1 MGDVGSITISFVIL
15 VFRIFRMS
23 ATLSF
28 VKSLLNDGL
37 GDREIFKLC
46 NEFLRKSDKK
56 ALKFSEVKVLI
67 QKVLEE
73 EESEEE
79 TPKMEV
85 CEESEV
91 ESDVEEDEDS
101 EYVPSDDEE
110 EDDEDSEY
118 VPSEDEED
126 EDEDEDEDKTDN
138 SEEEYEEDEDSPDHV
153 TPIKIYL
160 DKPDCSDYDK
170 IVVQPLVDHTFS
182 VTLKH
187 DLNDEEPKSNPD
199 TNMFCAN
206 DNEVDDHLRLIM
218 KLIAMDAKPYTQ
230 IEFSV
235 PFYPT
240 ISVTPKMLKKKANRL
255 LIRNMIQ
262 TYLNH
267 YVE

>member
-1 MGDVGSITISFVIL
+1 
-15 VFRIFRMS
+15 MS

-56 ALKFSEVKVLI
+56 ALKFAEVKALI

-73 EESEEE
+73 EESEESENE
-79 TPKMEV
+79 TPQMDV
-85 CEESEV
+85 CEDE
-91 ESDVEEDEDS
+91 ESDVESEHEEDS
-101 EYVPSDDEE
+101 EYVPSDEEDEDEE
-110 EDDEDSEY
+110 GEEEEES
-118 VPSEDEED
+118 ED
-126 EDEDEDEDKTDN
+126 EDEDEDEE
-138 SEEEYEEDEDSPDHV
+138 SEDEYEEDEDSPDHV
-153 TPIKIYL
+153 TPMKIYL

-187 DLNDEEPKSNPD
+187 DLNDEEQKIIPSSNA
-199 TNMFCAN
+199 FCAN
-206 DNEVDDHLRLIM
+206 GDEVDEHLRLIM
-218 KLIAMDAKPYTQ
+218 KLVAMDAKPYKQ

-255 LIRNMIQ
+255 LLRNMIQ